1 MKIEVNKIV
10 TLSYTL
16 RENDAR
22 GPILETMD
30 QHYPFKFY
38 FGGQQLL
45 PAFEAH
51 LEGLKEGDQ
60 FNFTLSPKEAYGE
73 IQPENIIAVP
83 RRIFD
88 ESPELSLD
96 RLSAGDYVQLTDD
109 QGMPHNGQ
117 LVEWDEA
124 QVKVDFNHQMAGK
137 TLYFSGVVLN
147 VRVATEE
154 EKYRRAYVEAGGVHR
169 RG

>member
-1 MKIEVNKIV
+1 
-10 TLSYTL
+10 
-16 RENDAR
+16 
-22 GPILETMD
+22 
-30 QHYPFKFY
+30 
-38 FGGQQLL
+38 
-45 PAFEAH
+45 
-51 LEGLKEGDQ
+51 
-60 FNFTLSPKEAYGE
+60 
-73 IQPENIIAVP
+73 
-83 RRIFD
+83 
-88 ESPELSLD
+88 
-96 RLSAGDYVQLTDD
+96 
-109 QGMPHNGQ
+109 MPHNGQ

>member
-1 MKIEVNKIV
+1 MKIEVNRIV
-10 TLSYTL
+10 TLAYTL

-51 LEGLKEGDQ
+51 LNGLQEGDQ
-60 FNFTLSPKEAYGE
+60 FSFTLAPEEAYGGTQE
-73 IQPENIIAVP
+73 ENIIAVP

-96 RLSAGDYVQLTDD
+96 NLSPSDYVQLTDD
-109 QGMPHNGQ
+109 QGMPHNGK
-117 LVEWDEA
+117 LVSWNEK

-169 RG
+169 QG